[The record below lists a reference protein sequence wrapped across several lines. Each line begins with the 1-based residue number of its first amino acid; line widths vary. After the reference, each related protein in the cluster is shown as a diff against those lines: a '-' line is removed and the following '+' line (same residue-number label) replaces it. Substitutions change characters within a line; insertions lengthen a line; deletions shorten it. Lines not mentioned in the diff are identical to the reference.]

1 MHEEEIAMNRGFGVA
16 ACFLGVLL
24 VVATVAAGAG
34 SMEPIETED
43 GLFKLSVLELHDLH
57 GITEVTGKIVNN
69 SGRDYE
75 AANFTLIAYR
85 ADGGEAARRDVKVV
99 ELANGAFRVFRV
111 DVNANILMIA
121 KFGVVFNSGQ

>member
-1 MHEEEIAMNRGFGVA
+1 
-16 ACFLGVLL
+16 
-24 VVATVAAGAG
+24 
-34 SMEPIETED
+34 MEPVETEG
-43 GLFKLSVLELHDLH
+43 GLFKLSVMGLHDNH
-57 GITEVTGKIVNN
+57 GVTEVTGKIANN
-69 SGRDYE
+69 SGQDYK
-75 AANFTLIAYR
+75 AASFTLIAYR